1 MKNQCLSIVASAVY
15 YYHRIPRWFSHQISI
30 ISIIHGL
37 NLNALLLQILP
48 LVPDVIHV
56 FAQVVVS
63 PDESDEVKTNIGKAV
78 SHLIS
83 VYGQQ
88 MQPILSA
95 LPPAHAN
102 ALAAFASRRWSLR
115 SSISSVPCSVGLFWL
130 SNDCHFLKA
139 IIRGF
144 WLDGSNQMGCLHRTW
159 VRVSRILVFLFGV
172 ISGAH
177 WSCVRG
183 WWCYPWPT
191 AHLPSLPVFRFRF
204 WLFVSLVS

>member
-1 MKNQCLSIVASAVY
+1 MHLQFITIIASPGDSHTRYLLSV
-15 YYHRIPRWFSHQISI
+15 F
-30 ISIIHGL
+30 IHGL
-37 NLNALLLQILP
+37 NLTLLLLQILP

-102 ALAAFASRRWSLR
+102 ALAAFASRR
-115 SSISSVPCSVGLFWL
+115 
-130 SNDCHFLKA
+130 
-139 IIRGF
+139 
-144 WLDGSNQMGCLHRTW
+144 
-159 VRVSRILVFLFGV
+159 
-172 ISGAH
+172 
-177 WSCVRG
+177 
-183 WWCYPWPT
+183 
-191 AHLPSLPVFRFRF
+191 
-204 WLFVSLVS
+204 